1 MSGWLVRRALQAVA
15 TLAVALAL
23 LFILMRAAPGDPLF
37 RLSADRPISQK
48 ELAALR
54 ARYGLNQPVGRQLAA
69 FVGGL
74 ARGDLGVSIEHGRP
88 VTALLAERLPAT
100 LLLGGSVLL
109 LNFTLGLWLGVR
121 QAVRRG
127 RREDRWLTTLSLTGY
142 AMPSFWLGLVLA
154 WLVGVEW
161 RLLPAAGMQDPLL
174 SSDAG
179 FLTRAGDV
187 LRHLVLPVLTLSVV
201 SIAATMRYQRTAMLE
216 VLSLPYIVTAR
227 AKGLPERE
235 VTWRHA
241 WRNALFP
248 IITLFGL
255 WLPILVT
262 GSVFVEAVF
271 AWPGLGSLAAGAVG
285 SRDYPLLMG
294 ASLLVAALVVAGAFL
309 TDVAYAL
316 LDPRVRLG

>member
-1 MSGWLVRRALQAVA
+1 
-15 TLAVALAL
+15 
-23 LFILMRAAPGDPLF
+23 
-37 RLSADRPISQK
+37 
-48 ELAALR
+48 
-54 ARYGLNQPVGRQLAA
+54 
-69 FVGGL
+69 
-74 ARGDLGVSIEHGRP
+74 
-88 VTALLAERLPAT
+88 
-100 LLLGGSVLL
+100 
-109 LNFTLGLWLGVR
+109 
-121 QAVRRG
+121 
-127 RREDRWLTTLSLTGY
+127 
-142 AMPSFWLGLVLA
+142 MPSFWLGLVLA

-179 FLTRAGDV
+179 FLSRAGDV

-201 SIAATMRYQRTAMLE
+201 SIAATMRYQRAAMLE
-216 VLSLPYIVTAR
+216 VLRLPYIVTAR
-227 AKGLPERE
+227 AKGLPERM

-248 IITLFGL
+248 IMTLFGL

-294 ASLLVAALVVAGAFL
+294 ASLLVAALVVTGGFL